1 LGEGCWN
8 FRGELAGINWGVS
21 WCKNCLHF
29 CSEAD
34 IELYLAHKLLSK
46 LPSIAVHIESPIPL
60 EVKRLEVELWEKEDN
75 AKIVFVKGLYPFFDA
90 VCLFWIGEI
99 HIDERYKDSKT
110 LDDLVKHELMHY
122 KLIKRARKYIEE
134 GKILKAFAFAILNGI
149 FDIYDTL
156 RIELKELILKCRKK

>member
-1 LGEGCWN
+1 M
-8 FRGELAGINWGVS
+8 
-21 WCKNCLHF
+21 
-29 CSEAD
+29 
-34 IELYLAHKLLSK
+34 
-46 LPSIAVHIESPIPL
+46 PSIAVHIESPIPL

-156 RIELKELILKCRKK
+156 RIELKELILKCRKNKMESYLLERLSQASNKSKQVLIKEIKDLAKELNINLRETEK

>member
-1 LGEGCWN
+1 
-8 FRGELAGINWGVS
+8 
-21 WCKNCLHF
+21 
-29 CSEAD
+29 
-34 IELYLAHKLLSK
+34 

-156 RIELKELILKCRKK
+156 RIELKELILKCRKNKMESYLLERLSQASNKSKQVLIKEIKDLAKELNINLRETEK